1 MPDKKN
7 KTKKWTGAGA
17 TALVAFYLLMPL
29 SANAFCLIT
38 EGTSCGPE
46 CEEAED
52 CGFFEDSATGRCE
65 MTVDAETETSDLF
78 CRDAAELVEDAAVAE
93 AAAEATDQAIQERRE
108 REARIA
114 GQDALPDLSVSIPG
128 VQFSEIRKTKSDDGM
143 YYIIEIPWMADYIIG
158 VYRYSVFI
166 GSILSVVMIMIGGI
180 QWLTAG
186 GDASRVTNA
195 KNRINNA
202 VVGLVLILGS
212 FLVLNTIN
220 PRLTMLNP
228 LQVKVVNEERYNVR
242 EVLQTTTED
251 TGNPLEL

>member
-7 KTKKWTGAGA
+7 KIKKWTGAGA
-17 TALVAFYLLMPL
+17 TALVAFYLLMPV
-29 SANAFCLIT
+29 SVNAFCLIA
-38 EGTSCGPE
+38 EGTSCGPD
-46 CEEAED
+46 CEEAEE

-65 MTVDAETETSDLF
+65 MTVDAETETSGLF
-78 CRDAAELVEDAAVAE
+78 CRDAADLVEDAAVAE
-93 AAAEATDQAIQERRE
+93 AAAEATDQAIAERRE

-114 GQDALPDLSVSIPG
+114 SKDAIPVLAVNIPS
-128 VQFSEIRKTKSDDGM
+128 VQFSDIRKTKTDDGM

-166 GSILSVVMIMIGGI
+166 GSILSIVMIMIGGL
-180 QWLTAG
+180 QWMTAG
-186 GDASRVTNA
+186 GDASRISNA

-220 PRLTMLNP
+220 PELTLLNP
-228 LQVKVVNEERYNVR
+228 LKVKVVNEERYNVR